1 MKKIVLV
8 LLVLALSLMLCCCDD
23 SVYVSGIEN
32 FHEGVDYM
40 DLAYGLL
47 PKDREFLSD
56 YPYKDGEYY
65 FWAEDDFEGN
75 IFVRL
80 EYTDEIYYEAKN
92 ASIEF
97 LDRVYADETVQ
108 YTHNGFTFYAYYF
121 WEEKSYGIRFVGYND
136 IDQTLIF
143 AGYYD
148 CDANAH
154 TRVENSSFETI
165 FDEEFGQY
173 MYSKDHA

>member
-1 MKKIVLV
+1 MKRMICFIII
-8 LLVLALSLMLCCCDD
+8 LASMFMLCSCDD

-40 DLAYGLL
+40 ELGYGLL
-47 PKDREFLSD
+47 PKDREFLSE
-56 YPYKDGEYY
+56 YPYEDGEYY

-80 EYTDEIYYEAKN
+80 VYSDEIYPEAKN
-92 ASIEF
+92 ATIEF
-97 LDRVYADETVQ
+97 LDRVYADKTVQ
-108 YTHNGFTFYAYYF
+108 YTHNGFVFYAYYF
-121 WEEKSYGIRFVGYND
+121 WEEKYYGIRFVGYND

-148 CDANAH
+148 CDENAR
-154 TRVENSSFETI
+154 TRVERSGYETI

-173 MYSKDHA
+173 MYDKDRA